1 MRVRVPLLAAD
12 YQRPEALFG
21 LVLVR
26 HWRIDSLAA
35 RERADSTAGAR
46 RITNEEKTTAL

>member
-1 MRVRVPLLAAD
+1 VRARFALQAAD
-12 YQRPEALFG
+12 HQRPEALFG

-35 RERADSTAGAR
+35 RERPDSNAGAR
-46 RITNEEKTTAL
+46 RITNAEKPTGL